1 MDYKTQMN
9 WLPPRTK
16 VTLIDTAS
24 RPVLDRA
31 VVRKLAIKKVIE
43 QAKREAIKQ

>member
-1 MDYKTQMN
+1 MDCKTQ
-9 WLPPRTK
+9 

-43 QAKREAIKQ
+43 QAKREAVKQ